1 MAKIIGV
8 RFRNAGKVYYFDPG
22 RYIIKENSAVIVE
35 TVQGIEYADVV
46 IGTREVADSEIV
58 APLKGIVRVATQAD
72 IQQAKQ
78 QREKEAL
85 AFAAAESKIAAHKL
99 EMKLV
104 RVEYAFDGS
113 KIVFFFTSDGRVDF
127 RELVKDLAQ
136 AFKTRIE
143 LRQIGARDETK
154 LLGGLGMCGQPCC
167 CNRFLNDFTPVS
179 IKMAKEQGLSL
190 NPTKISGLCGRLMCC
205 LQYEQSTYESIRKL
219 LPKVG
224 ASVRT
229 PDGFGKVC
237 EQCVLK
243 EAVKV
248 RMLNTEEENDIRI
261 YPYQEVEM
269 LKEGENA
276 PKEEARP
283 KARAESMPL
292 QAGGERNEEQ
302 INKQHENRG
311 KAKPV
316 SGKNDKKVQESL
328 KKKEAEPKA
337 TTAGGNDAKQE
348 GHSKPRPRRRRK
360 KNPSAGAEK
369 SATQGNKPQN
379 KDNS

>member
-8 RFRNAGKVYYFDPG
+8 RFRNAGKIYYFDPG

-72 IQQAKQ
+72 IRQAKQ

-113 KIVFFFTSDGRVDF
+113 KIVFFFTSEGRVDF

-154 LLGGLGMCGQPCC
+154 LLGGLGMCGQHCC

-205 LQYEQSTYESIRKL
+205 LQYEQSTYESIRRL

-224 ASVRT
+224 ANVRT
-229 PDGFGKVC
+229 PDGLGKVC

-243 EAVKV
+243 ESVKV
-248 RMLNTEEENDIRI
+248 RMLNTEEENDIRT
-261 YPYQEVEM
+261 YSYQDVQTV
-269 LKEGENA
+269 KDGENA
-276 PKEEARP
+276 PREEARP
-283 KARAESMPL
+283 KAKAESATP
-292 QAGGERNEEQ
+292 QSGSEKNGEKN
-302 INKQHENRG
+302 NKQRENSS
-311 KAKPV
+311 KARPASPKP
-316 SGKNDKKVQESL
+316 DKAAQETA
-328 KKKEAEPKA
+328 KKKEGEPKA
-337 TTAGGNDAKQE
+337 ASGGSDAKQE
-348 GHSKPRPRRRRK
+348 GRSKPRPRRKRK
-360 KNPSAGAEK
+360 KNSSAGSEK
-369 SATQGNKPQN
+369 PAAQGSKPQSGE
-379 KDNS
+379 NS